1 MECVCNGAI
10 AQDEGG
16 MDYCRIAVENS
27 NLKIEN
33 KRLTRVSDEYDRC
46 IADCGSLENVALR
59 EENELLKKKMKE
71 LQELGCFIS
80 DETGHKCLLAT
91 ENEKLSKA
99 LKEILKEVG
108 TSTLAN
114 KIAQQALKEGE

>member
-33 KRLTRVSDEYDRC
+33 KRLKD
-46 IADCGSLENVALR
+46 
-59 EENELLKKKMKE
+59 
-71 LQELGCFIS
+71 FIS
-80 DETGHKCLLAT
+80 ASPHLPDCYRKRM
-91 ENEKLSKA
+91 NEKAKGVDWPDLPCICGRDDA
-99 LKEILKEVG
+99 LKG
-108 TSTLAN
+108 
-114 KIAQQALKEGE
+114 GE